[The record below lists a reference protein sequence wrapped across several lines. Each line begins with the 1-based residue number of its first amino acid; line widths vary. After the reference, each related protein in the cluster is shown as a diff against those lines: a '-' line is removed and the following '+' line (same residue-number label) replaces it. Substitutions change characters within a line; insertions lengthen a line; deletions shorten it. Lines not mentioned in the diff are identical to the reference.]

1 MLNLSELRLIKP
13 NHFVDLRKTPTLNS
27 VVEVIRVFTEPMTT
41 KQICAASGY
50 SAPVV
55 QLILRLMRY
64 YGDSTIIKRGHIKQD
79 NVPTGSTRLLDEHNF
94 KAIPTSNTGVT
105 GVSWVESTKTFHCCF
120 GRKISIT
127 TNNLFDAV
135 CMRKSLELSSI

>member
-1 MLNLSELRLIKP
+1 MLGLDELKSIKP
-13 NHFVDLRKTPTLNS
+13 THFVDLRKTPTLNS

-79 NVPTGSTRLLDEHNF
+79 NVPTGSTRLLDEHDF
-94 KAIPTSNTGVT
+94 KAIATSNTGVK
-105 GVSWVESTKTFHCCF
+105 GVSFVSTTKVYHVCY
-120 GRKISIT
+120 GRKISLYF
-127 TNNLFDAV
+127 NNLFDAV
-135 CMRKSLELSSI
+135 CKRKSLELAA